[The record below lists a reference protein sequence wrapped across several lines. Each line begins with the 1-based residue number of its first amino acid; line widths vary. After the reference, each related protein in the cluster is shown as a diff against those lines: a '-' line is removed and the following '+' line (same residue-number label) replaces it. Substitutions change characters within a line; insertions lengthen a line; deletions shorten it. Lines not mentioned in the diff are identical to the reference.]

1 MKAKWILVSG
11 LALGLLLAVI
21 LVPALAQGPDRPDV
35 PDEDLAVDAIVS
47 SKFSYQGRLSEAGS
61 PVNGLRDM
69 IFRLYTNDT
78 CTTQVGSN
86 ITRNDVPVSNGLFSV
101 ELNVSASNFNGQ
113 GIWLGIEI
121 EGTEIGCQEILPV
134 PYALSLR
141 PGAIITGNVPN
152 WDVIH
157 AVNTA
162 ATGLSFGVYGV
173 TNSSSGTGV
182 YARGVDAG
190 ADLILAGNASTTSG
204 DDGVLTSDPSY
215 ASSDLVFLTND
226 GIRIELDNDA
236 DGEDADIDVQ
246 DKDGSLIF
254 SIDESGNVT
263 FGGSGVGAF
272 PRPAYNSGWQSLGLG
287 ATRTLTHNL
296 GGSVDN
302 YVVDLTCDGGGV
314 GLNNWGVGGDANW
327 EEYYGAWWYSLTA
340 SQITIRRWSDDTD
353 CPQVRVRIWM
363 YP

>member
-1 MKAKWILVSG
+1 MNANRLVVLGLVSG
-11 LALGLLLAVI
+11 LILAVS
-21 LVPALAQGPDRPDV
+21 LVPVLAQAPDRPDV
-35 PDEDLAVDAIVS
+35 PDEDLAIDAIVS

-69 IFRLYTNDT
+69 IFRLYTDDT

-101 ELNVSASNFNGQ
+101 ELTVSHINFNGQ
-113 GIWLGIEI
+113 GLWLGIEI

-162 ATGLSFGVYGV
+162 TTGLSFGVYGA
-173 TNSSSGTGV
+173 TNSPSGTGV

-190 ADLILAGNASTTSG
+190 ADLILAANQSTVSG
-204 DDGVLTSDPSY
+204 DDGVLTSDPFY
-215 ASSDLVFLTND
+215 DSSDLVFLTND

-236 DGEDADIDVQ
+236 NGEDADIDVQ
-246 DKDGSLIF
+246 DKDGNLIF

-263 FGGSGVGAF
+263 FGGGGVAAF
-272 PRPAYNSGWQSLGLG
+272 PRPAYNSSWQSLGQG
-287 ATRTLTHNL
+287 ASRTLTHNL
-296 GGSVDN
+296 GGSVDH
-302 YVVDLTCDGGGV
+302 YVVDLTCNGAGA

-327 EEYYGAWWYSLTA
+327 EDYYGAWWSSLSTT
-340 SQITIRRWSDDTD
+340 QITIHRWDDDTD
-353 CPQVRVRIWM
+353 CPHVRVRIWM